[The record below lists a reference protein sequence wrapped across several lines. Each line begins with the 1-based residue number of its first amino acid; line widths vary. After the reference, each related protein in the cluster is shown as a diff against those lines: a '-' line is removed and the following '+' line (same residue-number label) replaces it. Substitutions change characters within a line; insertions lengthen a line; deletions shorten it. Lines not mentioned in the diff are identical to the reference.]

1 MAERGPLGNYHAS
14 ETLKILAKKKKKK
27 KRKQKHAELTVSQ
40 LWKNIQSEVYCSHEN
55 A

>member
-1 MAERGPLGNYHAS
+1 MAEQETLGNYHAS

-27 KRKQKHAELTVSQ
+27 ERKQKHAELTLSQ
-40 LWKNIQSEVYCSHEN
+40 LWENIRSEVYSSHVN